1 MPIPIKKSDPPRV
14 TGRRRATTSVP
25 STPVHP
31 ATPPVVVPPQF
42 VPLLDLLADLMAQS
56 IWRQR
61 DVSDECVD
69 REVPEADAVASVH
82 GSSTVVLEQPGKTS
96 PFPSLPADSQPK
108 CHQNPNNHPHADT
121 PVRNKE
127 HNS

>member
-42 VPLLDLLADLMAQS
+42 VPLLDLLADLIAQS

-61 DVSDECVD
+61 GVSDECVD
-69 REVPEADAVASVH
+69 RGAPQADALVSVH
-82 GSSTVVLEQPGKTS
+82 GSSTVVLEQPGKTG
-96 PFPSLPADSQPK
+96 PFPSFPADSQPE
-108 CHQNPNNHPHADT
+108 CQQNPNTPPHTDE
-121 PVRNKE
+121 P
-127 HNS
+127 

>member
-1 MPIPIKKSDPPRV
+1 MPIPIKKSDPPRI

-31 ATPPVVVPPQF
+31 ATPPVIVPQL
-42 VPLLDLLADLMAQS
+42 VPLLDLLADLIAQS

-61 DVSDECVD
+61 GVSDECVD
-69 REVPEADAVASVH
+69 REAPQADAVASVH
-82 GSSTVVLEQPGKTS
+82 GSATVVLEQPGKTG
-96 PFPSLPADSQPK
+96 PFPNFPADSKPK

-121 PVRNKE
+121 PVRKKE
-127 HNS
+127 HTS